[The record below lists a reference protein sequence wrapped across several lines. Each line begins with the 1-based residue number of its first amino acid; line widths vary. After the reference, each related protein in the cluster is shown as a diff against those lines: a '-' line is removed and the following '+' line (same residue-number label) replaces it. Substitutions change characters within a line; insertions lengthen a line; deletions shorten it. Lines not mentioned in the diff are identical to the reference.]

1 MFFCFGSF
9 DINPVDDEL
18 LELLELGVKL
28 LGGLCG
34 QFLQSEFGFFTYVP
48 DGAEIEL
55 PFICSFKTLYFF
67 FQNGILTN
75 ILLFNSFKNNLLLPL
90 LLLLFKQFSFSFLK
104 MFFT

>member
-34 QFLQSEFGFFTYVP
+34 QFLQFEFGFFAYVP
-48 DGAEIEL
+48 DGAQIEL
-55 PFICSFKTLYFF
+55 PFFVFFKTYIFFDENDILDNIYFF
-67 FQNGILTN
+67 
-75 ILLFNSFKNNLLLPL
+75 NS
-90 LLLLFKQFSFSFLK
+90 
-104 MFFT
+104 

>member
-34 QFLQSEFGFFTYVP
+34 QFLQLEFGFFVYVP
-48 DGAEIEL
+48 DGPEIEL
-55 PFICSFKTLYFF
+55 PFFCSFKTFF
-67 FQNGILTN
+67 F
-75 ILLFNSFKNNLLLPL
+75 
-90 LLLLFKQFSFSFLK
+90 FLMK
-104 MFFT
+104 MAS

>member
-34 QFLQSEFGFFTYVP
+34 QFLQFEFGFFVYVP

-55 PFICSFKTLYFF
+55 PFFV
-67 FQNGILTN
+67 
-75 ILLFNSFKNNLLLPL
+75 
-90 LLLLFKQFSFSFLK
+90 FLK
-104 MFFT
+104 HYIFSLMKMAS